1 MTVNLS
7 LNAWNSLGLPL
18 NDGGLILYGGGAA
31 DYTALTF
38 GTVSVVV
45 ATVFSAVANNLVDSS
60 SCSC

>member
-18 NDGGLILYGGGAA
+18 NDGGLIKYGGGAA
-31 DYTALTF
+31 DTALTF